1 MTAQGDSSTN
11 SMPSASTPP
20 QTEADAG
27 LMALVID
34 CIEGSLT
41 PASCALL
48 EARMVV
54 DPAARNSYLDMLLLD
69 SDLADEFS
77 TAAIGGMVDQ
87 LSHATAESH
96 SLTTNAIATAC
107 RGIFRDRWQEPFC

>member
-34 CIEGSLT
+34 CIDGSLT

-48 EARMVV
+48 EARM
-54 DPAARNSYLDMLLLD
+54 AAAENS
-69 SDLADEFS
+69 SAKS
-77 TAAIGGMVDQ
+77 
-87 LSHATAESH
+87 ES
-96 SLTTNAIATAC
+96 SSNTSS
-107 RGIFRDRWQEPFC
+107 